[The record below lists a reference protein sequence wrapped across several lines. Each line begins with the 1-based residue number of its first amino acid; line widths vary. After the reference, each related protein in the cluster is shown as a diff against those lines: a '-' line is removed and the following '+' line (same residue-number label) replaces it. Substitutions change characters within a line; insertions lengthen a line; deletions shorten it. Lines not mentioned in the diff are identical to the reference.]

1 MRIGIDGRP
10 LERERTGVARYLL
23 GLLRMWTKEHR
34 AHEYYLYFEHEVPTD
49 PILDEACFTKRLP
62 ARLPL
67 LRQNIRQL
75 LWEQTIL
82 PLAARRNRVDLLF
95 SPGYTLPALFGGP
108 AAVTI
113 HDVSYEAH
121 PEWSRM
127 AQRWRLRTFSRLAAR
142 RARVVLTDSQFS
154 RQELLK
160 YYRLPASKVRAIPLA
175 ADDFVRP
182 VPAGEASRIVA
193 NRFGLKGQYLLFVG
207 SIFSRRHIPT
217 LLEAFE
223 LALKDGGPASLVLVG
238 ADSLRGSFDLS
249 RAIEVLN
256 LRLGR
261 RAVVHFPRVEED
273 ELLSLYNAATAFIFL
288 SDYEGFGLTLLEAM
302 ACGTPVISARTSSI
316 PEVVGDAAVLVS
328 DSADPLEVSR
338 AILAV
343 SGDAERR
350 DHMIRLGL
358 EQAARFSWR
367 RCAEDTL
374 GVLVQCG
381 RTPAHWWGA

>member
-1 MRIGIDGRP
+1 MQIGIDARS
-10 LERERTGVARYLL
+10 LEQERTGVARYLL
-23 GLLRMWTKEHR
+23 GLLRTWAVEHR

-49 PILDEACFTKRLP
+49 PLLDEACFTTRLP
-62 ARLPL
+62 ARLPVL
-67 LRQNIRQL
+67 KQNIRQL
-75 LWEQTIL
+75 LWEQTVL
-82 PLAARRNRVDLLF
+82 PLAARRDRVDLLF
-95 SPGYTLPALFGGP
+95 SPGYTLPALIGG
-108 AAVTI
+108 ASAVTI

-121 PEWSRM
+121 PEWSRV

-175 ADDFVRP
+175 ADDYFRQLS
-182 VPAGEASRIVA
+182 ASEARKAVTR
-193 NRFGLKGQYLLFVG
+193 RFGFEENYLLFVG

-256 LRLGR
+256 LRSGR

-302 ACGTPVISARTSSI
+302 ACGTPIISARTSSI
-316 PEVVGDAAVLVS
+316 PEVVGGAALLVS
-328 DSADPLEVSR
+328 DPSDSVEVSR

-343 SGDAERR
+343 SGHTEVRAQ
-350 DHMIRLGL
+350 MIQKGF
-358 EQAARFSWR
+358 EQASTFSWR
-367 RCAEDTL
+367 RCADETMM
-374 GVLVQCG
+374 VLEQCA
-381 RTPAHWWGA
+381 RTPGF

>member
-23 GLLRMWTKEHR
+23 GLLRMWAKEHR

-49 PILDEACFTKRLP
+49 PILDEACFTKGLP

-75 LWEQTIL
+75 LWEQTVL
-82 PLAARRNRVDLLF
+82 PLAARRDRVDLLF

-142 RARVVLTDSQFS
+142 RARAVLTDSQFS

-182 VPAGEASRIVA
+182 VPAGEASKVVEE
-193 NRFGLKGQYLLFVG
+193 RFSLKGQYLLFVG

-261 RAVVHFPRVEED
+261 RAVVHFSRVEED

-288 SDYEGFGLTLLEAM
+288 SDYEGFGLTALEAM

-316 PEVVGDAAVLVS
+316 PEVVGDAALLVS
-328 DSADPLEVSR
+328 DPSDSVEVSR

-350 DHMIRLGL
+350 DHMIRMGL

-374 GVLVQCG
+374 RVLEQCG
-381 RTPAHWWGA
+381 RTPAH

>member
-23 GLLRMWTKEHR
+23 GLLRMWAKEHR

-82 PLAARRNRVDLLF
+82 PLAARRDRVDLLF

-142 RARVVLTDSQFS
+142 RARVVLTDSEFS
-154 RQELLK
+154 KQELLK
-160 YYRLPASKVRAIPLA
+160 YYRLPASKIRVVPLA
-175 ADDFVRP
+175 ANDFP
-182 VPAGEASRIVA
+182 GPHPAGEAGEYVKD
-193 NRFGLKGQYLLFVG
+193 RFGLNENYLIFVG
-207 SIFSRRHIPT
+207 SIFPRRCIRT

-238 ADSLRGSFDLS
+238 ADCLRLSFELPQ
-249 RAIEVLN
+249 AVEALN

-261 RAVVHFPRVEED
+261 RAVLHLPRVED
-273 ELLSLYNAATAFIFL
+273 SDLQCLYKGATAFIFL
-288 SDYEGFGLTLLEAM
+288 SEYEGFGLTALEAM

-316 PEVVGDAAVLVS
+316 PEVVGEAALLVCDPS
-328 DSADPLEVSR
+328 DSVEVSR

-374 GVLVQCG
+374 RVLEQCG
-381 RTPAHWWGA
+381 RTPAH

>member
-1 MRIGIDGRP
+1 MRMGIDGRP

-23 GLLRMWTKEHR
+23 GLLRMWAKEHR

-62 ARLPL
+62 VRLPL

-82 PLAARRNRVDLLF
+82 PLAARRDRVDLLF

-142 RARVVLTDSQFS
+142 RARVVLTDSEFS
-154 RQELLK
+154 KQELLK
-160 YYRLPASKVRAIPLA
+160 YYRLPASKIRVVPLA
-175 ADDFVRP
+175 ANDFP
-182 VPAGEASRIVA
+182 GPHPAGEAGKYVKD
-193 NRFGLKGQYLLFVG
+193 RFGLNEDYLLFVG
-207 SIFSRRHIPT
+207 SIFPRRRIPT

-223 LALKDGGPASLVLVG
+223 LALKDGGPTLLVLIG
-238 ADSLRGSFDLS
+238 EDCLRRSFDLPQ
-249 RAIEVLN
+249 AIEALN

-261 RAVVHFPRVEED
+261 RAVVHFPRVD
-273 ELLSLYNAATAFIFL
+273 DSDLQCLYKGATAFIFL
-288 SDYEGFGLTLLEAM
+288 SEYEGFGLTALEAM

-316 PEVVGDAAVLVS
+316 PEVVGEAALLVCDPTDAVQVS
-328 DSADPLEVSR
+328 Q

-343 SGDAERR
+343 SGDAEKRAEMVRR
-350 DHMIRLGL
+350 GL
-358 EQAARFSWR
+358 SQASRFSWR
-367 RCAEDTL
+367 RCAEETL
-374 GVLVQCG
+374 RVLERCS
-381 RTPAHWWGA
+381 RTSDC

>member
-23 GLLRMWTKEHR
+23 GLLRMWAKEHQ

-82 PLAARRNRVDLLF
+82 PLAARRDRVDLLF

-142 RARVVLTDSQFS
+142 RARVVLTDSEFS
-154 RQELLK
+154 KQELLK
-160 YYRLPASKVRAIPLA
+160 YYRLPASKIRVVPLA
-175 ADDFVRP
+175 ADGFP
-182 VPAGEASRIVA
+182 GPHPAGEAGEYVKD
-193 NRFGLKGQYLLFVG
+193 RFGLNEDYLLFVG
-207 SIFSRRHIPT
+207 SIFPRRRIPT

-223 LALKDGGPASLVLVG
+223 LALKDGGPTLLVLIG
-238 ADSLRGSFDLS
+238 EDCLRRSFDLPQ
-249 RAIEVLN
+249 AIEALN

-261 RAVVHFPRVEED
+261 RAVLHLPRVD
-273 ELLSLYNAATAFIFL
+273 DSDLQCLYKGATAFIFL
-288 SDYEGFGLTLLEAM
+288 SEYEGFGLTALEAM

-316 PEVVGDAAVLVS
+316 PEVVGEAALLVCDPTDAVQVS
-328 DSADPLEVSR
+328 Q

-343 SGDAERR
+343 SGDAEKRAEMVRR
-350 DHMIRLGL
+350 GL
-358 EQAARFSWR
+358 SQASRFSWR
-367 RCAEDTL
+367 RCAEETL
-374 GVLVQCG
+374 RVLERCS
-381 RTPAHWWGA
+381 RTSDC

>member
-1 MRIGIDGRP
+1 MRIGIDGRS

-23 GLLRMWTKEHR
+23 SLLRVWAKEHQ
-34 AHEYYLYFEHEVPTD
+34 AHEYYLYFEHEVPVD
-49 PILDEACFTKRLP
+49 PLLDEACFTTRLP
-62 ARLPL
+62 ARLPVL
-67 LRQNIRQL
+67 KQNIRQL
-75 LWEQTIL
+75 LWEQTVL
-82 PLAARRNRVDLLF
+82 PLAARRDRVDLLF
-95 SPGYTLPALFGGP
+95 SPGYTLPALIGG
-108 AAVTI
+108 ASAVTI

-121 PEWSRM
+121 PEWSRV
-127 AQRWRLRTFSRLAAR
+127 AQRWRLRMFSRLAAR

-175 ADDFVRP
+175 ADDYFRQLS
-182 VPAGEASRIVA
+182 ASEARKAVTR
-193 NRFGLKGQYLLFVG
+193 RFGFEENYLLFVG

-261 RAVVHFPRVEED
+261 RAVVHFPRVEDD

-316 PEVVGDAAVLVS
+316 PEVVGDAALLVS
-328 DSADPLEVSR
+328 DPSDLVEVSR

-350 DHMIRLGL
+350 DHMIRMGL

-374 GVLVQCG
+374 RVLEQCG
-381 RTPAHWWGA
+381 RTPAH

>member
-23 GLLRMWTKEHR
+23 GLLRMWAKEHR
-34 AHEYYLYFEHEVPTD
+34 VHEYYLYFEHEVPTD
-49 PILDEACFTKRLP
+49 SFLDEACFTKRLP

-82 PLAARRNRVDLLF
+82 PLAARRDRVDLLF
-95 SPGYTLPALFGGP
+95 SPGYTLPALFGGA

-142 RARVVLTDSQFS
+142 RARVVLTDSEFS
-154 RQELLK
+154 KQELLK

-175 ADDFVRP
+175 ADDFVGK
-182 VPAGEASRIVA
+182 VPTDKADEIILR
-193 NRFGLKGQYLLFVG
+193 RFGLREKYLLFVG
-207 SIFSRRHIPT
+207 SIFPRRRIST

-238 ADSLRGSFDLS
+238 ADCLRGSFDLS
-249 RAIEVLN
+249 RAIEALN

-261 RAVVHFPRVEED
+261 RAVLHLPRVEEH
-273 ELLSLYNAATAFIFL
+273 ELLCLYNAATAFIFL

-302 ACGTPVISARTSSI
+302 ACGSPVISTRTSSI
-316 PEVVGDAAVLVS
+316 PEVVGEAAFLVN
-328 DSADPLEVSR
+328 DPADPREVSR
-338 AILAV
+338 GILAV
-343 SGDAERR
+343 AGDAARR
-350 DHMIRLGL
+350 EEMIRKGV
-358 EQAARFSWR
+358 EQASTFSWR
-367 RCAEDTL
+367 RCARETMR
-374 GVLVQCG
+374 VLEQCG
-381 RTPAHWWGA
+381 RTVTNRD